1 MKSEGVFLVLLT
13 HSERIALIDLLC
25 EFLLDPNS
33 TRAFVDCSN
42 PRSKPVTPGDLLR
55 ILDRARWFGELSEA
69 ELINPEGLPRPH
81 LKN

>member
-13 HSERIALIDLLC
+13 HSERIALIDLIC
-25 EFLLDPNS
+25 EFLLDPN
-33 TRAFVDCSN
+33 TTKAFVDCST
-42 PRSKPVTPGDLLR
+42 PRAKATTPGDLLR

-69 ELINPEGLPRPH
+69 ELINPEGLPGSH